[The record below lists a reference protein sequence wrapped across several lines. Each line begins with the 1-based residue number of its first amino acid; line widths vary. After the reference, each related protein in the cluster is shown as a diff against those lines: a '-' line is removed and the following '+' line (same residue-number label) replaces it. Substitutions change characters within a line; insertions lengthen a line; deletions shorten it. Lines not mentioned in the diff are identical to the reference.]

1 MQVILAIIVLH
12 YDIGKSINKKED
24 ISFNNKDVLNF
35 MYLFNFTTIQ

>member
-1 MQVILAIIVLH
+1 MHVILAIIVLH
-12 YDIGKSINKKED
+12 YNNGKSINKKED